1 MKIEASVEVSNVVV
15 VIGTAIVA
23 GVASYFINEAMSDDE
38 PEAVPDRPVYATFRD
53 PKQDRHHAF
62 QQ

>member
-23 GVASYFINEAMSDDE
+23 GVASYFINEAMNNDE
-38 PEAVPDRPVYATFRD
+38 PEAPEVPAYATFRD
-53 PKQDRHHAF
+53 ITQDHHHAF